1 VISNVRSLRE
11 DPGLSVD
18 VPERTWL
25 VRQQIP
31 RLDWSH
37 GIKLPID
44 VNPRFGKPSWESGA
58 KPYPKDL
65 FRGKRESGPDPGV
78 TEPVFGEGA
87 AGLGT
92 TTRSSASPRLATST
106 YDLCWSSAPTMC
118 SGRAEKTRPCASGGY
133 ILHRA
138 EASSHEIEPSSPSLA
153 SSLSCSIAS
162 GSPRSLTSRSM
173 Q

>member
-1 VISNVRSLRE
+1 
-11 DPGLSVD
+11 

-106 YDLCWSSAPTMC
+106 YDSLLVECANHVLGPRGKDSTLRQWGLHLASRGGKQSRN
-118 SGRAEKTRPCASGGY
+118 RAILAVARKLAVL
-133 ILHRA
+133 LHRIWVTQKA
-138 EASSHEIEPSSPSLA
+138 YLPFYAVA
-153 SSLSCSIAS
+153 A
-162 GSPRSLTSRSM
+162 
-173 Q
+173 